1 MYWQLL
7 KMDIIYIKFSSH
19 VGKLLKEGVKVDN
32 RKRKILQAIVEEY
45 INTAEPVS
53 SRKYC

>member
-1 MYWQLL
+1 
-7 KMDIIYIKFSSH
+7 MDIIYIKFSSRDIE
-19 VGKLLKEGVKVDN
+19 VLKEGVKVDD